1 VSELE
6 LYEGKLE
13 ALARERGLDYF
24 PVNFELVPGSFM
36 MEVAIYGLP
45 VRMPHWSFGVRY
57 FYQLVQHRMGHSR
70 LFEVVFPGNPGR
82 AYLSKNNS
90 PQENTLIVAHVLG
103 HADFSKNNELFR
115 RSQEEVGYNI
125 VEKAAEH
132 ARRISD
138 AAAIHGDGRVEAVLD
153 AALSLAADRETISR
167 LHFARAL
174 VSLGVV
180 KDVRA
185 AFRRY
190 LGEGRRAFVR
200 ARWARLSDAIGW
212 IRNAGGIA
220 VLAHPARYGLRPGR
234 LAALCRE
241 FKDLGGEG
249 LEILSASH
257 TPEEVARQP
266 QSATGRFLADV
277 LNPPMPMESAAG

>member
-1 VSELE
+1 MSELE

-103 HADFSKNNELFR
+103 TPTFQRTTNCSAAVRKRWATTSSRRRPSMRADFR
-115 RSQEEVGYNI
+115 CRCDP
-125 VEKAAEH
+125 
-132 ARRISD
+132 R
-138 AAAIHGDGRVEAVLD
+138 GRQ
-153 AALSLAADRETISR
+153 
-167 LHFARAL
+167 
-174 VSLGVV
+174 
-180 KDVRA
+180 
-185 AFRRY
+185 
-190 LGEGRRAFVR
+190 GR
-200 ARWARLSDAIGW
+200 GG
-212 IRNAGGIA
+212 AGRCA
-220 VLAHPARYGLRPGR
+220 
-234 LAALCRE
+234 
-241 FKDLGGEG
+241 
-249 LEILSASH
+249 
-257 TPEEVARQP
+257 VARGP
-266 QSATGRFLADV
+266 R
-277 LNPPMPMESAAG
+277 